1 MTHRRNI
8 LSALLATLLPLAALA
23 QPAADLSPE
32 QAGRPRAQK
41 LDEAVK
47 LAKDFKFQKEGVL
60 VVGTT
65 TGRLP
70 FAAYATDTKTP
81 VGNAPDIAQ
90 LVADSLGRKLELVST
105 AWADW
110 PLGLQSGKFDV
121 VVSNVTVTEERKEKF
136 DFSTY
141 RNDQI
146 GIYVKSDSKLGAIKE
161 PKDIAGLKVIVS
173 ASTNQEQILL
183 RWKYLALVGLLG
195 IGCYN
200 AFQYLALTSSTPINV
215 TLIAASSSLWML
227 LVGWIGFRVRPN
239 WRQALGALFS
249 IAGVLFVLS
258 RGTLQALLTLR
269 FVAGDVYMVLATLAW
284 AVYSWMLT
292 RPPASMRGDARPRW
306 NWAEFLLVPDARANL
321 APIPDGLSDE
331 DVLLV
336 PDIFSTGLSGA
347 ESGGVRVGDAVAV
360 FAQGPIGLC
369 ATAGARLRGA
379 SLIIG
384 IDAIEKR

>member
-1 MTHRRNI
+1 MTHRRH
-8 LSALLATLLPLAALA
+8 LLTVLLAALLPIAATA
-23 QPAADLSPE
+23 QTTPAPDLSPE
-32 QAGRPRAQK
+32 QPGRPRAQK
-41 LDEAVK
+41 IDEAVR

-141 RNDQI
+141 RNDQL

-161 PKDIAGLKVIVS
+161 PKDIAGLKLIVT

-183 RWKYLALVGLLG
+183 RWNKQNLAAGLKPIEIQYYDDDVVQRLAIQSGRADAYVGPNAIAAYEARDGKTRLAGLVSGGWPLNAEIAVTSRKGSGIAEAVTLALNTQIRNGNYG
-195 IGCYN
+195 K
-200 AFQYLALTSSTPINV
+200 A
-215 TLIAASSSLWML
+215 
-227 LVGWIGFRVRPN
+227 
-239 WRQALGALFS
+239 
-249 IAGVLFVLS
+249 LS
-258 RGTLQALLTLR
+258 R
-269 FVAGDVYMVLATLAW
+269 W
-284 AVYSWMLT
+284 
-292 RPPASMRGDARPRW
+292 
-306 NWAEFLLVPDARANL
+306 NL
-321 APIPDGLSDE
+321 ASE
-331 DVLLV
+331 
-336 PDIFSTGLSGA
+336 
-347 ESGGVRVGDAVAV
+347 
-360 FAQGPIGLC
+360 
-369 ATAGARLRGA
+369 
-379 SLIIG
+379 
-384 IDAIEKR
+384 AIEVARTNPPGLPKH